1 MMGPVT
7 RVRRGFASAGLRAR
21 ARVAAPACALRSSA
35 ARAGRGPGIT
45 RYGRQS
51 ALAILAAALGAAA
64 AGAMAIPHDPG
75 LLSAGLPTI
84 TLPTVTVHSPPSV
97 PGFTTPAPPPAPGS
111 GHKKPPPSS
120 GPGPLPPLGPYVHF
134 SRVTYTDTPSSNDSK
149 LQILIV
155 QASYAAKKYVAAV
168 HARNPTVKVLVYQ
181 SPWLRPSSDPVG
193 QTTCLAGKGS
203 YPASWFMYSALGRR
217 QAWHQ
222 RRVGA
227 TYQMDFANPGYRR
240 ACARHAVRLA
250 RSMGADGVFM
260 DGLATSLHWAQ
271 LPAVCVIPRAS
282 AQRAKP
288 RRARRGRARRASAT
302 CASNARWQST
312 MTSALAYLRGQLHGH
327 HLLLMGNIG
336 GGNVNFL
343 GGGGS
348 TVWERYDQQLD
359 GAMEE
364 SWSYGTDGKPVSA
377 SRLAAGL
384 QNVAWAEAHGKYS
397 ILNDDIVNCPQCSGY
412 GMAALLLVGQ
422 KLSSYDI
429 SNGSYGSYSAWW
441 NQYYDKGQRLGNALG
456 SYYTQPNGLLVRR
469 FSNGTVVVNAAT
481 RAVADP
487 AFGRVPAN
495 AALIH

>member
-1 MMGPVT
+1 MGPVT
-7 RVRRGFASAGLRAR
+7 RVRRGLASVGRAARVRVAARAR
-21 ARVAAPACALRSSA
+21 ALTSSA
-35 ARAGRGPGIT
+35 TAIRRSATAIRRNAGT
-45 RYGRQS
+45 AKYARQS
-51 ALAILAAALGAAA
+51 ALAILVAALGVGAAA
-64 AGAMAIPHDPG
+64 AMATPRAPG
-75 LLSAGLPTI
+75 LVSAGLPTI
-84 TLPTVTVHSPPSV
+84 PLPPVSVPAPPSV
-97 PGFTTPAPPPAPGS
+97 PGFTTPTPAPPGGS
-111 GHKKPPPSS
+111 GHKKPPPAS

-168 HARNPTVKVLVYQ
+168 HSHNPTVKVLIYQ
-181 SPWLRPSSDPVG
+181 SPWLRPSSDPGG

-203 YPASWFMYSALGRR
+203 YPASWYMYSALGSR

-222 RRVGA
+222 RHVGT
-227 TYQMDFANPGYRR
+227 TYQMDFASPAYRR
-240 ACARHAVRLA
+240 ACARHAVQMA

-260 DGLATSLHWAQ
+260 DGLATSLYWAQ
-271 LPAVCVIPRAS
+271 LPAGCVTPRAA
-282 AQRAKP
+282 AQRSKR
-288 RRARRGRARRASAT
+288 RRARRGHVRRASAT

-312 MTSALAYLRGQLHGH
+312 MTSALAYLRGQMHGH
-327 HLLLMGNIG
+327 HLLFMGNIG
-336 GGNVNFL
+336 GGNVNFV

-348 TVWERYDQQLD
+348 TVWERYDQELD

-364 SWSYGTDGKPVSA
+364 SWTYGTDGKPVSA
-377 SRLAAGL
+377 SRLQAGL

-441 NQYYDKGQRLGNALG
+441 NQY
-456 SYYTQPNGLLVRR
+456 
-469 FSNGTVVVNAAT
+469 
-481 RAVADP
+481 
-487 AFGRVPAN
+487 
-495 AALIH
+495 